1 MSNAENAP
9 MFVILGASGD
19 LAYRLLMP
27 AIFRLYLAGRW
38 QSRIVGFAP
47 DGWDD
52 QQFRDH
58 VREGLERFVSEF
70 DAAHWEG
77 FQDRLIY
84 CAGELSSASMG
95 SLQQAIGSSPAIFY
109 LALPPSLFGQAAQAL
124 AGAGLNQSSGDS
136 FRRLVVE
143 KPFGHDLAS
152 AQALR
157 EALHEGWHEEQIY
170 RIDHFLGKETAQ
182 NLLVFRLTNRFLA
195 SIWDAE
201 HIRSVQITYAE
212 TLGLEGRWR
221 YYDQS
226 GALRDMLQNHLM
238 QLFTLVA
245 MDPPAVWSADA
256 LHNHKVEV
264 LRAVRNITAENVD
277 QHAVRGQYS
286 AGEIRGQ
293 AVPGYLQEPHI
304 PAGSRTETFGA
315 LKLNVDNWR
324 WHGVPF
330 YLRSGKRL
338 ARDYAE
344 VAVQLKEVPRG
355 LFGEG
360 LRNWLVFR
368 MKPDE
373 RIDMVVWAKEP
384 GLTLKTRPRVLSTP
398 YRREDEMEYSAYEQL
413 LLAVLQGDRTPFPRY
428 DEVEE
433 AWRIVDPVLEAW
445 ARGKP
450 ESYTAGGDGPAAQ
463 ERLMDAGTA
472 WRRLGDYD
480 EDGGR

>member
-1 MSNAENAP
+1 MENHDSATA
-9 MFVILGASGD
+9 FVILGASGD

-38 QSRIVGFAP
+38 SSPVIGYAP
-47 DGWDD
+47 DDWDVAKF
-52 QQFRDH
+52 QDH
-58 VREGLERFVSEF
+58 VGEGLQQFVSEF
-70 DAAHWEG
+70 SDESWGEFRTLLHY
-77 FQDRLIY
+77 Q
-84 CAGELSSASMG
+84 AGELNPKDLSALKPFVG
-95 SLQQAIGSSPAIFY
+95 DGAAVFY
-109 LALPPSLFGQAAQAL
+109 LALPPALFGQAAEAL
-124 AGAGLNQSSGDS
+124 HAAGLNRGADGV
-136 FRRLVVE
+136 RRLVVE
-143 KPFGHDLAS
+143 KPFGHSMAT
-152 AQALR
+152 AEALR
-157 EALHEGWHEEQIY
+157 EQLHQGWNEDQIY

-221 YYDQS
+221 YYDQA
-226 GALRDMLQNHLM
+226 GALRDMLQNHLL
-238 QLFTLVA
+238 QLFTLAA
-245 MDPPAVWSADA
+245 MDAPSVWSADA

-264 LRAVRNITAENVD
+264 LRAVRSISAENVE
-277 QHAVRGQYS
+277 QHAVRGQYGPG
-286 AGEIRGQ
+286 AIKG
-293 AVPGYLQEPHI
+293 APVPGYLEEPHI
-304 PAGSRTETFGA
+304 SPDSCTETFAA

-330 YLRSGKRL
+330 YLRSGKRM
-338 ARDYAE
+338 AHDYAE

-360 LRNWLVFR
+360 LRNWLIFR

-384 GLTLKTRPRVLSTP
+384 GLTLKMRPRVLSTL

-445 ARGKP
+445 TKGRP
-450 ESYTAGGDGPAAQ
+450 EAYAAGSEGPTGQ
-463 ERLMDAGTA
+463 ERLMERGTS
-472 WRRLGDYD
+472 WRRLGDYG
-480 EDGGR
+480 E